1 MSVTSALI
9 SLLLVLN
16 MGFAVI
22 VVFQG
27 RRDIGSTWAW
37 LLVLYFI
44 PILGFIMYLFLAQDY
59 RRVKL
64 FKWGDLSQIGIRN
77 LSQAQLEALRST
89 EQTDLLG
96 DIAARHSDLIHLHLK
111 GSRALLS
118 LDNDIDLLTD
128 GHAKFERLLS
138 DIAAARESIHF
149 QTYIF
154 RCDSLGIAVL
164 DALTAKAR
172 QGVKVR
178 LLYDELGSRRLNKRM
193 LKSLLEA
200 GGEAA
205 AFFPSRFRFFNLRM
219 NYRNHRKLVIVDG
232 RIGYIGGFNVGNEYL
247 GLDPKFGYWRDTHL
261 RVRGSAVHSLQ
272 TRFILDWNQAARK
285 HDITYAPELFPEG
298 ALISGGRVGMQIV
311 SSGPDSRLEH
321 IKQGYIK
328 MIAGAKH
335 SIYLQSPYFIPD
347 ASMLDALR
355 IAVLSGVHVH
365 VMIPDKPDHMFI
377 YWATLYNIGEL
388 LETGANVYL
397 YKNGFIHAKTLVIDQ
412 EIASVGTAN
421 TDVRSFKLN
430 FEVNAFIYDADVSA
444 QLVEAFKRDIAV
456 SELLTMDQ
464 YRSRPLRIKFKE
476 AISRLLSPIL

>member
-1 MSVTSALI
+1 MSLTSMILGLFLI
-9 SLLLVLN
+9 LN
-16 MGFAVI
+16 MIFAI
-22 VVFQG
+22 FVVFQG

-44 PILGFIMYLFLAQDY
+44 PILGFAMYLFLAQDY

-64 FKWGDLSQIGIRN
+64 FKWGDLTKTGIRN
-77 LSQAQLEALRST
+77 QSEAQLDSLRTSEAT
-89 EQTDLLG
+89 AGLG
-96 DIAARHSDLIHLHLK
+96 EIAARHSDLIQLHLR
-111 GSRALLS
+111 GNRALWS
-118 LDNDIDLLTD
+118 GDNAVETLTD
-128 GHAKFERLLS
+128 GRAKFDRLLA

-154 RCDSLGIAVL
+154 RCDNLGREVL
-164 DALTAKAR
+164 AALAAKAR

-178 LLYDELGSRRLNKRM
+178 LLYDELGSRRMSRRL
-193 LKSLLEA
+193 LKPLLEA

-205 AFFPSRFRFFNLRM
+205 AFFPSRFRLVNLRM

-232 RIGYIGGFNVGNEYL
+232 RIGYIGGFNVGDEYL

-261 RVRGSAVHSLQ
+261 RVRGSAVHSMQ

-285 HDITYAPELFPEG
+285 HDITYTPELFPEESPAG
-298 ALISGGRVGMQIV
+298 QVGMQIV
-311 SSGPDSRLEH
+311 SSGPNSRLEH

-328 MIAGAKH
+328 MIAAAKH
-335 SIYLQSPYFIPD
+335 SVYLQTPYFIPD

-355 IAVLSGVHVH
+355 IAVLSGVQVH

-397 YKNGFIHAKTLVIDQ
+397 YKNGFIHAKTLVVDQ

-421 TDVRSFKLN
+421 SDVRSFKLN
-430 FEVNAFIYDADVSA
+430 FEVNAFLYDADVSK

-456 SELLTMDQ
+456 SELLTMDI

>member
-1 MSVTSALI
+1 MSVTSILLG
-9 SLLLVLN
+9 LLLLLN
-16 MGFAVI
+16 MVFAVF

-64 FKWGDLSQIGIRN
+64 FKWGDLDKIGIRN
-77 LSQAQLEALRST
+77 LSQSQLDSLGSPDTTRS
-89 EQTDLLG
+89 LG
-96 DIAARHSDLIHLHLK
+96 DIAARHADLIHLHLK
-111 GSRALLS
+111 GSRALWS
-118 LDNDIDLLTD
+118 RDNAVDILTD
-128 GHAKFERLLS
+128 GRAKFDRLLA
-138 DIAAARESIHF
+138 DIASAKESVHF

-154 RCDSLGIAVL
+154 RCDELGMAVL
-164 DALTAKAR
+164 AALTAKAK

-178 LLYDELGSRRLNKRM
+178 LLYDELGSRRLSRRM
-193 LKSLLEA
+193 LRPLIEA

-205 AFFPSRFRFFNLRM
+205 AFFPSRFRFVNLRM
-219 NYRNHRKLVIVDG
+219 NYRNHRKLVILDG
-232 RIGYIGGFNVGNEYL
+232 RIGYIGGFNVGDEYL

-261 RVRGSAVHSLQ
+261 RIMGSAVHGIQ

-285 HDITYAPELFPEG
+285 HDITYAPELFPEEPAAG
-298 ALISGGRVGMQIV
+298 QVGMQIV
-311 SSGPDSRLEH
+311 ASGPNSKLEH

-328 MIAGAKH
+328 MIASAKH

-347 ASMLDALR
+347 PSMLEALR

-365 VMIPDKPDHMFI
+365 IMIPDKPDHMFI

-388 LETGANVYL
+388 LETGVNVYL
-397 YKNGFIHAKTLVIDQ
+397 YKNGFIHAKTLVVDQ

-430 FEVNAFIYDADVSA
+430 FEVNAFLYDADVSSR
-444 QLVEAFKRDIAV
+444 LVEAFKQDIAV
-456 SELLTMDQ
+456 SELLTLEK